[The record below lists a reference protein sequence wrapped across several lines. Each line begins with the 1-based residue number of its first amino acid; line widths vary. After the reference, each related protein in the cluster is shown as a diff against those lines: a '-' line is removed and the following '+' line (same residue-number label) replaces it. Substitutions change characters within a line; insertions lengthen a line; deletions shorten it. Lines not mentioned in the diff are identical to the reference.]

1 MAKSSP
7 KPSLQYPTNIA
18 NGNNDYFH
26 LQIFEYKPLG
36 LGGGGDNLFDVSSS
50 QAQRP
55 KVDKETSGD
64 NQSYLGQIIL
74 PMPDNIGD
82 NNSVSWDTDTLNS
95 LTIAGAGTLS
105 DAISKLNFNNP
116 DPGGALDT
124 VKDGAS
130 KFLDALKD
138 IDVRGTL
145 KNTLITSAITGGN
158 VDPNSIVSRT
168 TGQVLNPNL
177 ELLFKG
183 VILRQFNYSFTL
195 TPRTSE
201 EGTQIKGIINTL
213 KKRMSAKNTTGAAA
227 GIFIKAPDV
236 FQPRFMQ
243 GQKLH
248 PFLYSIR
255 QCALVSM
262 NVNYDGAGIYATYGD
277 GTPVKMTLQ
286 MSFRELSPLYSED
299 YKDGLPGPDEGVGF

>member
-26 LQIFEYKPLG
+26 LQIFAYEPLG

-50 QAQRP
+50 QSQRP

-105 DAISKLNFNNP
+105 DAIEKLNVNNP
-116 DPGGALDT
+116 DPGGALKT
-124 VKDGAS
+124 LSDGAS
-130 KFLDALKD
+130 QFLEALKD
-138 IDVRGTL
+138 VDVRGSL

-213 KKRMSAKNTTGAAA
+213 KKRMSAKNTAGAAA

-243 GQKLH
+243 GQKPH

-277 GTPVKMTLQ
+277 GTPVKMSLQ

-299 YKDGLPGPDEGVGF
+299 YKEGLPGADEGVGF

>member
-1 MAKSSP
+1 MAKSTGT
-7 KPSLQYPTNIA
+7 PSLQYPTNIA
-18 NGNNDYFH
+18 SGNNDYFQ
-26 LQIFEYKPLG
+26 LQIFAYEPLG
-36 LGGGGDNLFDVSSS
+36 LGGGGGNLFDVSSS

-55 KVDKETSGD
+55 KVDRETSGD

-82 NNSVSWDTDTLNS
+82 NNSVSWDTDTINS
-95 LTIAGAGTLS
+95 LTLAGAGTISDVLS
-105 DAISKLNFNNP
+105 NLSIDNFN
-116 DPGGALDT
+116 PGGAANAATGALD
-124 VKDGAS
+124 KALNALADG
-130 KFLDALKD
+130 
-138 IDVRGTL
+138 DVRNNL
-145 KNTLITSAITGGN
+145 KNALITGAITGGN
-158 VDPNSIVSRT
+158 VDPNSIISRT

-213 KKRMSAKNTTGAAA
+213 KKRMSAKNTAGSAA

-243 GQKLH
+243 GQKPH

-277 GTPVKMTLQ
+277 GTPVKMSLQ

-299 YKDGLPGPDEGVGF
+299 YKEGLPGADEGVGF